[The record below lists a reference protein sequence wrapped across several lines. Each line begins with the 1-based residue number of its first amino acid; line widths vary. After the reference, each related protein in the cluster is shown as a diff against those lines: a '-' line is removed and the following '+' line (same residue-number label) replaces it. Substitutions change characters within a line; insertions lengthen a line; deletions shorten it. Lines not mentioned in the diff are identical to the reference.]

1 MRAAHLSGAGWLV
14 VGTVWLAGCSA
25 IPIPLTDMSIP
36 MPNLGF
42 GQPEVT
48 AAMEP
53 VPLSGAQTANAS
65 VSTGATVAP
74 AIVVQSDRPVF
85 FVQWKPDMPGLTR
98 RPRVDAST
106 ALPAYPEA
114 AVKNEEAGVT
124 TLESCVTVEGRMVDV
139 KLARSSGSATLD
151 SATLAWAQTAK
162 FAPAEFNGQPMAVC
176 GYRLD
181 YEWRVNEED

>member
-1 MRAAHLSGAGWLV
+1 MRAAQLSGAGWLV

-36 MPNLGF
+36 MPSLPGF
-42 GQPEVT
+42 GQPQVT

-53 VPLSGAQTANAS
+53 VPLSGAQTPSAAATA
-65 VSTGATVAP
+65 TGSPNTP
-74 AIVVQSDRPVF
+74 QSDRPAF
-85 FVQWKPDMPGLTR
+85 FVQWRANLPGLTS

-106 ALPAYPEA
+106 AMPAYPPE
-114 AVKNEEAGVT
+114 AVKKEETGVT

-139 KLARSSGSATLD
+139 KLAKSSGSVSLD

-162 FAPAEFNGQPMAVC
+162 VAPAEFNGQPMAIC

-181 YEWRVNEED
+181 YEWRVNADD